1 MHPAIISPLA
11 LDLARSQFGFT
22 IAFHILFPAFSIG
35 LAAYLA
41 TLEGLWLA
49 TKKPV
54 YIDAYKYWLKIFA
67 VVFAIGV
74 VSGLVMAY
82 EVGAN
87 WSGYSNKAGPIL
99 GPLLA
104 YETLTAFFLE
114 AGFLG
119 IMLFGMQRVGPKLH
133 FAATC
138 LVSFGTLISASW
150 ILSANSW
157 MQTPQGY
164 AIAPDGRF
172 VPANWFKIIFNP
184 TFPYEWSHMVLA
196 AFLSTA
202 LAVGAVGA
210 FHLLRNNQNPVARL
224 MLSMAMWMIV
234 AVAPLQGLVGDEAGR
249 QVWETQPAKL
259 AAMEG
264 DFSTRAGQPLHLFGL
279 PDHHAGKLLYNIQLP
294 DLGSLIITHK
304 LDGVVQGLNAFP
316 KQDWPVLVTT
326 FWGFRIMVGL
336 WGLMLALSLARLFL
350 RFRGRLYKTRWLQKA
365 AMLMGPAGFI
375 TIIAGWTVT
384 ETGRQPWSVYG
395 LLRTAQSVSPLTLGE
410 VAWSFAVIIL
420 LYIAVFGAGI
430 WYVLALMAHEPVLG
444 EPPPR
449 DDAPLRTHGPRGL
462 HDPGQR
468 EHGQRPQPAE

>member
-1 MHPAIISPLA
+1 MQSAVTSPLA
-11 LDLARSQFGFT
+11 LTLARSQFGFT
-22 IAFHILFPAFSIG
+22 IAFHIMFPAFSIG

-41 TLEGLWLA
+41 VLELMWLV
-49 TKKPV
+49 TGKPV
-54 YIDAYKYWLKIFA
+54 YLDAFKYWLKIFA

-82 EVGAN
+82 EIGAN

-119 IMLFGMQRVGPKLH
+119 IMLFGMERVGKRLH

-138 LVSFGTLISASW
+138 LVSVGTLISASW

-164 AIAPDGRF
+164 TIGPDGRF
-172 VPANWFKIIFNP
+172 IPANWFKIIFNP
-184 TFPYEWSHMVLA
+184 TFPFEWFHMVLA
-196 AFLSTA
+196 AFLATA

-210 FHLLRNNQNPVARL
+210 YHLLHNQQNPVARL
-224 MLSMAMWMIV
+224 MFSMAMWMIV
-234 AVAPLQGLVGDEAGR
+234 ATAPVQGFVGDSAGR
-249 QVWETQPAKL
+249 QVWKTQPAKL

-264 DFSTRAGQPLHLFGL
+264 DFHTRAGQALHLFGW
-279 PDHHAGKLLYNIQLP
+279 PTRSGKVLDDVKVP

-304 LDGVVQGLNAFP
+304 MHGVVKGLDAFP
-316 KQDWPVLVTT
+316 KRDWPVLFTT

-336 WGLMLALSLARLFL
+336 WALMLALGLLGLFY
-350 RFRGRLYKTRWLQKA
+350 RFRSRLYAARWLQRA
-365 AMLMGPAGFI
+365 AVLMGPAGFI

-395 LLRTAQSVSPLTLGE
+395 VLRTAQSVSPLTLSE
-410 VAWSFAVIIL
+410 VVWSFTVLIL
-420 LYIAVFGAGI
+420 LYIVVFGSGI
-430 WYVLALMAHEPVLG
+430 RYVLALMAHEPVLG

-462 HDPGQR
+462 HDPGER
-468 EHGQRPQPAE
+468 EPGQRPQPAE